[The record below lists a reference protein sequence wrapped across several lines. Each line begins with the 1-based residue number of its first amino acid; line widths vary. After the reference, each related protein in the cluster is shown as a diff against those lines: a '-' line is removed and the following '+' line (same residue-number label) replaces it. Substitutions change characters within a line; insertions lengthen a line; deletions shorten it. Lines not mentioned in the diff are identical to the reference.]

1 MRCVPGRSTQP
12 PNWLRTEAR
21 RVYGIDPQGYD
32 AGRPEYPER
41 VYELLQTRCG
51 LTAGTLLLEIGPG
64 TGRVTRRLVNLGA
77 AVTAVEPDAGL
88 AEYLAS
94 VMRGHPVKVVAG
106 SFEDAPLGDDVFD
119 AAVAAMSF
127 HWVDQQ
133 TGLAKLGRVVRPGGR
148 VALWWT
154 VFGDPDRPDPFHE
167 ATKKLLKEHDA
178 LVSPDQPV
186 FELDVPGRTRDLANR
201 AGLVD
206 VESELI
212 HWTIRLDSAA
222 LRALYASMI
231 RIRIRPPDERERLL
245 DAIAAVAEH
254 KYGGVVERPF
264 VTAIYTA
271 RRP

>member
-1 MRCVPGRSTQP
+1 VPRRSTQP
-12 PNWLRTEAR
+12 PGWLRAEAG

-41 VYELLQTRCG
+41 VYDLLQTRCG
-51 LTAGTLLLEIGPG
+51 VTRGTVVLEIGPG
-64 TGRVTRRLVNLGA
+64 TGRVTRRLVDLGA

-88 AEYLAS
+88 AEYLDS
-94 VMRGHPVKVVAG
+94 VMQTNPVKVIVS
-106 SFEDAPLGDDVFD
+106 SFEDTPLGEGVFD
-119 AAVAAMSF
+119 VAVAAMSF

-133 TGLAKLGRVVRPGGR
+133 IGLAKLGRVIRAGGW

-154 VFGDPDRPDPFHE
+154 VFGDPDRPDPFHD
-167 ATKKLLKEHDA
+167 ATRKLLEEHNA
-178 LVSPDQPV
+178 LAPLDQPQ
-186 FELDVPGRTRDLANR
+186 FELDVPERTRDLADR

-206 VESELI
+206 VDGELI
-212 HWTIRLDSAA
+212 RWTIRLDSAA
-222 LRALYASMI
+222 VRALYASMI
-231 RIRIRPPDERERLL
+231 RIRTRPTDERHQQL

-254 KYGGVVERPF
+254 EYDGVIERPF